1 MVSSRT
7 HPVPTTGM
15 RGGLGRTLL
24 TAFLLLAIVPLGLVG
39 YEAFSQVR
47 SDRQRW
53 AADRLTAAADLRE
66 AQLRDWLRSRTASLD
81 NMADELATSG
91 EVSTLQLAREQVKT
105 MLEND
110 PVFEEVFL
118 VTGTRD
124 EKWIAVTTGEASP
137 KPAWAVAL
145 DEAQDRA
152 PRGWLVPGNSPTFQF
167 EALVQG
173 AASLMP
179 VILVGQATF
188 TPSELSASV
197 IASGFGRTTTVYVV
211 NRQKATPVPSQSL
224 NEIATYQNAAG
235 TQVIGLYHRLDD
247 LQVGLVAEQDQAEA
261 FAASDELAAG
271 LIGAA
276 LGVALLTTII
286 AALVTRQITRP
297 IVLLTEAALKMS
309 NGDLSVR
316 VQPTRRDEIGIL
328 GNVFNTMAS
337 ELSELYTG
345 LENKVAERTREVQ
358 AAKEQI
364 QYHAWQLS
372 ISAEVGRITTSML
385 DLNTLLERSSEL
397 IRDAFQLE
405 HVGVY
410 LLDGTGQ
417 VAVLFISVGRAVP
430 IDQHRLPVEANHPVS
445 WVITQRM
452 PRAVTLPSRGERNE
466 THYELVLPLAL
477 GSRTLGALDLTSRD
491 PNGFVESDQSVLQT
505 LAGQLSVAIENART
519 YGQEHEAADEMREI
533 DRLRGQFLMRMSHQL
548 ATYLNSILGFSQ
560 VMLKGLDGPLNET
573 QTKDLTAIRHSGQQL
588 SQLLNDILELA
599 NLEVGSVELQ
609 RAPAEMAGLL
619 NGLQATLVS
628 ALVNPQL
635 RLQMHIE
642 PDLPAMMIDADRLRQ
657 VLTNLVITAAEMS
670 REGVIIV
677 SVARKAGQV
686 EFDIIAP
693 SVGVSANGHGGISIA
708 LSRRLVELHGGRLQ
722 TEQHAGSTRFRF
734 TLPIYSSNMS
744 QPGST
749 DKTSGSLVP
758 QGEAT
763 NAKHGEAEL

>member
-1 MVSSRT
+1 
-7 HPVPTTGM
+7 M

-53 AADRLTAAADLRE
+53 TADRLAAAADLRE
-66 AQLRDWLRSRTASLD
+66 AQLRDWLRNRTASLD
-81 NMADELATSG
+81 NMANELATSG
-91 EVSTLQLAREQVKT
+91 EASALEFAREQVKT

-118 VTGTRD
+118 VTETRD
-124 EKWIAVTTGEASP
+124 EKWVAVTTGKESL
-137 KPAWAVAL
+137 KPAWAVSPH
-145 DEAQDRA
+145 EAQGRA
-152 PRGWLVPGNSPTFQF
+152 PHGWLVPSNSPTFQF
-167 EALVQG
+167 EAPVQS
-173 AASLMP
+173 AASLPP
-179 VILVGQATF
+179 VILVGLATF
-188 TPSELSASV
+188 TPSALSASA
-197 IASGFGRTTTVYVV
+197 ITSGFGRTTTVHIV
-211 NRQKATPVPSQSL
+211 NRQKMTPVPSRGL
-224 NEIATYQNAAG
+224 NEITTYKNAAG
-235 TQVIGLYHRLDD
+235 TQVIGLYHGLDD

-309 NGDLSVR
+309 DGNLSVR

-328 GNVFNTMAS
+328 GTVFNTMAS

-385 DLNTLLERSSEL
+385 DLGALLERSSEL

-410 LLDGTGQ
+410 LLDSTGQ
-417 VAVLFISVGRAVP
+417 IAVLFNSVGRAVP
-430 IDQHRLPVEANHPVS
+430 MDKRRLRVEANDPVS

-452 PRAVTLPSRGERNE
+452 PRTVTLPSQGERNE
-466 THYELVLPLAL
+466 TLYELVLPLAL

-519 YGQEHEAADEMREI
+519 YGQEHAAADEMREI

-548 ATYLNSILGFSQ
+548 ATYLNSVLGFSQ
-560 VMLKGLDGPLNET
+560 VMLKGLDGPLNEM
-573 QTKDLTAIRHSGQQL
+573 QVKDLTAIWRSGQQL

-609 RAPAEMAGLL
+609 RAPADITGLL
-619 NGLQATLVS
+619 DGLQTTLVS

-635 RLQMHIE
+635 SLQMHVE
-642 PDLPAMMIDADRLRQ
+642 PGLPTMMIDADRLRQ
-657 VLTNLVITAAEMS
+657 ILTNLVITAAEVS
-670 REGVIIV
+670 HEGAIVV
-677 SVARKAGQV
+677 SVARQAGQV

-693 SVGVSANGHGGISIA
+693 AVAVSANGHGGISMA

-722 TEQHAGSTRFRF
+722 TEQHASLTRFWF
-734 TLPIYSSNMS
+734 TLPIYSSNVS
-744 QPGST
+744 QPGAT
-749 DKTSGSLVP
+749 DKTYGP
-758 QGEAT
+758 FAPKGEAT
-763 NAKHGEAEL
+763 EAKHAEA

>member
-1 MVSSRT
+1 MASSRT

-53 AADRLTAAADLRE
+53 TADRLAAAADLRE
-66 AQLRDWLRSRTASLD
+66 AQLRDWLRNRTASLD
-81 NMADELATSG
+81 NMANELATSG
-91 EVSTLQLAREQVKT
+91 EASALEFAREQVKT

-118 VTGTRD
+118 VTETRD
-124 EKWIAVTTGEASP
+124 EKWVAVTTGKESL
-137 KPAWAVAL
+137 KPAWAVSPH
-145 DEAQDRA
+145 EAQGRA
-152 PRGWLVPGNSPTFQF
+152 PHGWLVPGNSPTFQF
-167 EALVQG
+167 EAPVQG
-173 AASLMP
+173 AASLPP
-179 VILVGQATF
+179 VILVGLATF
-188 TPSELSASV
+188 TPSALSASA
-197 IASGFGRTTTVYVV
+197 ITSGFGRTTTVHIV
-211 NRQKATPVPSQSL
+211 NRQKMTPVPSRGL
-224 NEIATYQNAAG
+224 NEITTYKNAAG
-235 TQVIGLYHRLDD
+235 TQVIGLYHGLDD

-309 NGDLSVR
+309 DGNLSVR

-328 GNVFNTMAS
+328 GTVFNTMAS

-385 DLNTLLERSSEL
+385 DLGALLERSSEL

-410 LLDGTGQ
+410 LLDSTGQ
-417 VAVLFISVGRAVP
+417 IAVLFNSVGRAVP
-430 IDQHRLPVEANHPVS
+430 MDKRRLRVEANDPVS

-452 PRAVTLPSRGERNE
+452 PRTVTLPSQGERNE
-466 THYELVLPLAL
+466 TLYELVLPLAL

-548 ATYLNSILGFSQ
+548 ATYLNSVLGFSQ
-560 VMLKGLDGPLNET
+560 VMLKGLDGPLNEM
-573 QTKDLTAIRHSGQQL
+573 QVKDLTAIWRSGQQL

-609 RAPAEMAGLL
+609 RAPADITGLL
-619 NGLQATLVS
+619 DGLQTTLVS

-635 RLQMHIE
+635 SLQMHVE
-642 PDLPAMMIDADRLRQ
+642 PGLPTMMIDADRLRQ
-657 VLTNLVITAAEMS
+657 ILTNLVITAAEVS
-670 REGVIIV
+670 HEGAIVV
-677 SVARKAGQV
+677 SVARQAGQV

-693 SVGVSANGHGGISIA
+693 AVAVSANGHGGISMA

-722 TEQHAGSTRFRF
+722 TEQHASLTRFWF
-734 TLPIYSSNMS
+734 TLPIYSSNVS
-744 QPGST
+744 QPGAT
-749 DKTSGSLVP
+749 DKTYGP
-758 QGEAT
+758 FAPKGEAT
-763 NAKHGEAEL
+763 EAKHAEA

>member
-1 MVSSRT
+1 
-7 HPVPTTGM
+7 
-15 RGGLGRTLL
+15 
-24 TAFLLLAIVPLGLVG
+24 
-39 YEAFSQVR
+39 
-47 SDRQRW
+47 
-53 AADRLTAAADLRE
+53 
-66 AQLRDWLRSRTASLD
+66 
-81 NMADELATSG
+81 
-91 EVSTLQLAREQVKT
+91 

-124 EKWIAVTTGEASP
+124 ENWIAVTTGETSL
-137 KPAWAVAL
+137 KPAWAVSPH
-145 DEAQDRA
+145 EAQDRA
-152 PRGWLVPGNSPTFQF
+152 PRGWFVPGNSPTFQF
-167 EALVQG
+167 EAPAQG
-173 AASLMP
+173 AASLPP

-197 IASGFGRTTTVYVV
+197 IASGFGRTTTVYIV
-211 NRQKATPVPSQSL
+211 NRQKVTPVLSQSL
-224 NEIATYQNAAG
+224 SEIATYKNEAG
-235 TQVIGLYHRLDD
+235 TQVIGLYRGLDD

-316 VQPTRRDEIGIL
+316 VQPARRDEIGIL
-328 GNVFNTMAS
+328 SSVFNTMAS

-345 LENKVAERTREVQ
+345 LENKVAERTQEVQ

-372 ISAEVGRITTSML
+372 ISAEVGRITTSIL
-385 DLNTLLERSSEL
+385 DLKTLLEHASEL

-410 LLDGTGQ
+410 LLDSTGQ
-417 VAVLFISVGRAVP
+417 VAVLFNSVGRAVP
-430 IDQHRLPVEANHPVS
+430 MDEHHLQVEANHPVS

-573 QTKDLTAIRHSGQQL
+573 QIKDLTAIRHSGQQL

-609 RAPAEMAGLL
+609 RAPADMAGLL
-619 NGLQATLVS
+619 DGLQATLVS

-677 SVARKAGQV
+677 SVARQSGQV

-722 TEQHAGSTRFRF
+722 SEQHAGSTRFWF
-734 TLPIYSSNMS
+734 TLPINSSNVS
-744 QPGST
+744 QPGAT
-749 DKTSGSLVP
+749 DKTPGSLVP